1 MSQVNM
7 VKPFQTTDIE
17 SRRAKIDC
25 FHSSMPSSS
34 GGGRD
39 AGAGAAGAAGAGG
52 APAALNQV
60 TLEMDGN
67 GDMTAE
73 INANQYKPGTI
84 IYHYVPFMVQDS
96 MLKCQDI
103 SNSTTNVRSIDG

>member
-84 IYHYVPFMVQDS
+84 MYHS
-96 MLKCQDI
+96 WCRILC
-103 SNSTTNVRSIDG
+103 